1 MGFPAV
7 YDNVVLIGFMGSGK
21 SSVGKMLAR
30 QLYKEFADVD
40 SIIEAKENATV
51 TEIFKSKGE
60 DYFRALEQQCI
71 DELTQNKGQ
80 IIATGGGLPIH
91 SSISKKSL
99 IVFINADFDVIL
111 QRLTKRERDKRPLLQ
126 DEARARAL
134 FNQRIDT
141 YREQATFIVDANQSI
156 PTFIHMIRDFILDQR
171 VL

>member
-1 MGFPAV
+1 VGFPKV

-21 SSVGKMLAR
+21 SSVAKMLAL
-30 QLYKEFADVD
+30 QLYKDFKDVD
-40 SIIEAKENATV
+40 NIIEVKENATV

-60 DYFRALEQQCI
+60 AYFRALEQECI
-71 DELTQNKGQ
+71 DELTQKKGQ

-91 SSISKKSL
+91 SVISKKSL

-111 QRLTKRERDKRPLLQ
+111 KRLTKRERDKRPLLQ

-134 FNQRIDT
+134 YEQRIET